1 MQDSQGEWAMS
12 VYGYCRVSTAGQASN
27 NSMADQERKIS
38 GVGVA
43 SRKIAQGVA
52 EHFSLKVSHVT
63 VCNIV
68 KESRN

>member
-1 MQDSQGEWAMS
+1 MS
-12 VYGYCRVSTAGQASN
+12 VYGYCR
-27 NSMADQERKIS
+27 
-38 GVGVA
+38 
-43 SRKIAQGVA
+43 GVA